1 MGASSVN
8 GSGPAPPPFRRAA
21 RLWGW
26 MQTIDFLAL
35 FPLSD
40 VVLLPEVSVPLYI
53 FEPRYRQ
60 MTRDALEG
68 GMQIGMVT
76 VRPDSVREMSGDPPV
91 FNVGC
96 VGRIAHAQQRPDGT
110 YQMMLVGES
119 RFRILEEHAHG
130 PEQLYRSA
138 RVALLEDAAPTT
150 EAEFASME
158 SARETL
164 LELVDRLIRRIGSAE
179 DPERALEAF
188 EKLESPRLVN
198 ALAQAISFSPIERQQ
213 LIEADSIAGR
223 CETLSELLQF
233 RLAATGAP
241 DDGSTPL
248 PN

>member
-1 MGASSVN
+1 M
-8 GSGPAPPPFRRAA
+8 R
-21 RLWGW
+21 
-26 MQTIDFLAL
+26 TIDSLAL

-76 VRPDSVREMSGDPPV
+76 VRPDSVRDMAGDPPV
-91 FNVGC
+91 FDVGC

-110 YQMMLVGES
+110 YQIMLIGES
-119 RFRILEEHAHG
+119 RFRILEERARG
-130 PEQLYRSA
+130 PERLYRSA

-150 EAEFASME
+150 EAELASME
-158 SARETL
+158 SAREAL

-198 ALAQAISFSPIERQQ
+198 ALVQSISFSPIERQQ
-213 LIEADSIAGR
+213 LVEADSIVGR
-223 CETLSELLQF
+223 CETLSELLRF
-233 RLAATGAP
+233 RLAATGPA
-241 DDGSTPL
+241 DGGAAPL

>member
-1 MGASSVN
+1 M
-8 GSGPAPPPFRRAA
+8 
-21 RLWGW
+21 
-26 MQTIDFLAL
+26 
-35 FPLSD
+35 
-40 VVLLPEVSVPLYI
+40 PLYI

-76 VRPDSVREMSGDPPV
+76 VRPDSVRDMVGDPPV
-91 FNVGC
+91 FDVGC

-110 YQMMLVGES
+110 YQMMLIGES
-119 RFRILEEHAHG
+119 RFRILEEHARG

-150 EAEFASME
+150 DAEFASME
-158 SARETL
+158 SAR
-164 LELVDRLIRRIGSAE
+164 
-179 DPERALEAF
+179 EAF

-213 LIEADSIAGR
+213 LIEADSIVGR